1 MKVDRELEAAIAKY
15 GEVRKPKPYEEEF
28 FDRIKNKKREI
39 VLKASQ

>member
-15 GEVRKPKPYEEEF
+15 GEVRAAKPYEEEF